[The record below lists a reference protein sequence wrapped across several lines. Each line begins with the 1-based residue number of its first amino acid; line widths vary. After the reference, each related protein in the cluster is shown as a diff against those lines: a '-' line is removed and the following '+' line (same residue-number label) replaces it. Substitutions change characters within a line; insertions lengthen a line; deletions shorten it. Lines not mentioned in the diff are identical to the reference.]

1 MHSFHK
7 TTQDQAQSGDV
18 GTNEQRTLDEQ
29 QQLVAKQT
37 DSEVA
42 NVANTAESTGT
53 KDVPVLP
60 YSETSLDQK
69 DGHVP
74 CVINVETQLANAE
87 EERVESATNPQ
98 MPVQR
103 PASGQFPTDVGSP
116 DSPVNPFVSL
126 PIVDAS
132 SESNPLSPFIPK
144 KKSLEE
150 KTPISDLMQFGD
162 NVEPEVNKL
171 HTATEPKESVSNVAP
186 LEDVGLTEEANQT
199 KGIERSLS
207 NVRQPS
213 MESDQSVV
221 CAHVL
226 HHLLFKT
233 ICDLYTAVRVI
244 SLLILGNKEIHCNR
258 FKRTHQSN
266 SMNGL

>member
-7 TTQDQAQSGDV
+7 TTQDQVQSVDV

-29 QQLVAKQT
+29 QQLGAEQT

-42 NVANTAESTGT
+42 NVANSTESTGAM
-53 KDVPVLP
+53 DQPVLP
-60 YSETSLDQK
+60 YSETSLNQK

-74 CVINVETQLANAE
+74 CVIKVETQLTNTE
-87 EERVESATNPQ
+87 EERVESATDPQ
-98 MPVQR
+98 KPVQR
-103 PASGQFPTDVGSP
+103 PAVMVSGQFPADVGSP
-116 DSPVNPFVSL
+116 DSPVNPFVSQ
-126 PIVDAS
+126 PIVDSS

-144 KKSLEE
+144 KKSMEE
-150 KTPISDLMQFGD
+150 KTPVSDLIQFGD
-162 NVEPEVNKL
+162 NVEPDANKL
-171 HTATEPKESVSNVAP
+171 HTAAEPKESVSNVAP
-186 LEDVGLTEEANQT
+186 LEDVGLAEEASQT
-199 KGIERSLS
+199 KRVERSLS

-213 MESDQSVV
+213 MESDHSVV

-244 SLLILGNKEIHCNR
+244 LLYILGNK
-258 FKRTHQSN
+258 
-266 SMNGL
+266 